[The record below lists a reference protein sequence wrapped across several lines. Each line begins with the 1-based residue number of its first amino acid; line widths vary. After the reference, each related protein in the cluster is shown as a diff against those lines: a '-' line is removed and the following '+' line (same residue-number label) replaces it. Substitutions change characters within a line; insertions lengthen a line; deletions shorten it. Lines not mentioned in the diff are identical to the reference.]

1 MRKKAIAAAIAAV
14 LASGLLG
21 CAGWNKPNP
30 PPAMQ
35 FSYTSNNGPA
45 AGLVRAFV
53 LNGSTVLQFI
63 DISQAQPKVYLGDQ
77 NTPASYQVI
86 GQYAILSG
94 VHPALRVTANGATAL
109 VMADALQ
116 GILPPLQT
124 PQPAAAP
131 VQASAATRSA
141 PLADELQEARR
152 QLAEARA
159 RVDELQRD
167 LVGGAAAGAAIRPA
181 PLIVP
186 APTSAAAGEQ
196 ARTWTLTGNRT
207 LKENLADL
215 ARQAGYAE
223 PIWRAAN
230 PYMVTYTTRY
240 TGTFLEVIGQI
251 AEQVPALDFRVYS
264 WKKTIEVAEATK
276 G

>member
-1 MRKKAIAAAIAAV
+1 MKKKAVAAAIAAV

-35 FSYTSNNGPA
+35 FSYTTNNGPA

-63 DISQAQPKVYLGDQ
+63 DISQAQPRVFLGDQ
-77 NTPASYQVI
+77 ATPAPYQVI

-94 VHPALRVTANGATAL
+94 VHPALRVVANGATAT
-109 VMADALQ
+109 VAADALQ
-116 GILPPLQT
+116 GAMPGLQA
-124 PQPAAAP
+124 QL
-131 VQASAATRSA
+131 AATQA
-141 PLADELQEARR
+141 PEPAKPNPITNELQEARR
-152 QLAEARA
+152 QLEDARA
-159 RVDELQRD
+159 RVDELKREIA
-167 LVGGAAAGAAIRPA
+167 GGPAAEAPIRPA
-181 PLIVP
+181 SLIVP
-186 APTSAAAGEQ
+186 ATTSAPAGEP
-196 ARTWTLTGNRT
+196 ARTWTLNGNRT
-207 LKENLADL
+207 LKDNLADL

-223 PIWRAAN
+223 PTWRAAN
-230 PYMVTYTTRY
+230 PYMVTYTTKY
-240 TGTFLEVIGQI
+240 TGTFQEVIGKI

-264 WKKTIEVAEATK
+264 WKKTIEVAEASN